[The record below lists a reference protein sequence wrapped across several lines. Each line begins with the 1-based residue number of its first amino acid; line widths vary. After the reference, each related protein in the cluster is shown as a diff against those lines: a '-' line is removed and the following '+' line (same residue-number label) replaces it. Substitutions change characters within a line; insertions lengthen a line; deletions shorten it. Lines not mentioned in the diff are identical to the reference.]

1 MGLKKKAKSK
11 KLAKMSEEDRLRYLQ
26 HKATMEEEAHR
37 RKQQIIATYMN
48 VNKPTYL
55 QLFR

>member
-1 MGLKKKAKSK
+1 MAPKKKNKSN
-11 KLAKMSEEDRLRYLQ
+11 KLANMSEEERLRYLQ

-48 VNKPTYL
+48 VNL
-55 QLFR
+55 HV